1 MELLPLALRL
11 DTFQVVLDL
20 AGTFVFALSGGVAG
34 VRHRLDLFGV
44 LVLSFVAAN
53 AGGIARD
60 VMIGATP
67 VAALSDGRYVVVSLL
82 AGLLT
87 FYGYSFLI
95 LMRIQSNTS
104 DPVEAR

>member
-1 MELLPLALRL
+1 M
-11 DTFQVVLDL
+11 DTFHVVLDL
-20 AGTFVFALSGGVAG
+20 AGTFVFALSGAAAG
-34 VRHRLDLFGV
+34 VKYKLDIFGV

-67 VAALSDGRYVVVSLL
+67 VAALSDWRYVAVTLP

-87 FYGYSFLI
+87 FIVIGSL
-95 LMRIQSNTS
+95 T
-104 DPVEAR
+104 V